1 MNNLMEAHMA
11 KRLSDRL
18 SDLSARAKNIED
30 AVAAALRRKDMTGW
44 WHAPPKRERARQL
57 QSTR

>member
-1 MNNLMEAHMA
+1 LNNLMEAHMA

-30 AVAAALRRKDMTGW
+30 AVAAAEKEGHDKVV
-44 WHAPPKRERARQL
+44 ARAAEARA
-57 QSTR
+57 SATAS